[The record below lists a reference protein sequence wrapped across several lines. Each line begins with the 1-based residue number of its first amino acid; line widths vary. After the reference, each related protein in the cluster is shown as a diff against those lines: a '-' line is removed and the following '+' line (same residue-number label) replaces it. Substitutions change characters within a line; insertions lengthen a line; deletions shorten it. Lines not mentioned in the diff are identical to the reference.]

1 MILLPWWIYL
11 CILGI
16 LYSGYMAFS
25 TTRKEKIVEEA
36 YIEKEGNV
44 YIERMLKEREI
55 RKNKQDNEEI

>member
-44 YIERMLKEREI
+44 YIERMMKEREI
-55 RKNKQDNEEI
+55 RRNKQDSEEI

>member
-1 MILLPWWIYL
+1 MILLPWWVYL

-36 YIEKEGNV
+36 YIEQEGNV

-55 RKNKQDNEEI
+55 RRKNQDDEM

>member
-1 MILLPWWIYL
+1 MILLPWWVYL

-25 TTRKEKIVEEA
+25 TTMKEKIVEEA
-36 YIEKEGNV
+36 YIEQEGNV

-55 RKNKQDNEEI
+55 RRKNQDDEM

>member
-36 YIEKEGNV
+36 YIEKEGNI